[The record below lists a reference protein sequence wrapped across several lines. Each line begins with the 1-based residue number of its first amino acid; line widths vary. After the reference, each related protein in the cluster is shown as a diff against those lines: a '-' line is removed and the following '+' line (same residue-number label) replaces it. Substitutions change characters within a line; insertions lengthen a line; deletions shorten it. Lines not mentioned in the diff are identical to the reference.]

1 MASHFTKAARQG
13 RRKESSQEV
22 SHSARQAL
30 EVVRAAR
37 LGRGRKIRFSQR
49 MEREIA
55 EMVERFRAQDPDLT
69 VAEFERVGMEY
80 FLDALRLENNG
91 A

>member
-1 MASHFTKAARQG
+1 MASHFTKTTARQG
-13 RRKESSQEV
+13 RRQQESSQ
-22 SHSARQAL
+22 HSARQAL

-55 EMVERFRAQDPDLT
+55 EMVERCRAQDPDLT